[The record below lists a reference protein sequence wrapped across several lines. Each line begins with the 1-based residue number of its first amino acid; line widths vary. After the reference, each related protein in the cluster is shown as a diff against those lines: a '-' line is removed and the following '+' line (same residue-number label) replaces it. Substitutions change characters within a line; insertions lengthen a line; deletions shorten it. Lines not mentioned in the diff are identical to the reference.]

1 MADISRRG
9 WQDISMMFNKRSSS
23 YADPNDSFIT
33 SNDNG
38 FGNGGYTGSYQ
49 NNEKRNS
56 SSSSSAMPKSNSSNN
71 NKSGND
77 WEEW

>member
-38 FGNGGYTGSYQ
+38 FGNGGGYNTGSYQ
-49 NNEKRNS
+49 NNEKPNS
-56 SSSSSAMPKSNSSNN
+56 SSSMPKSNSSNN
-71 NKSGND
+71 NNKAGND